1 MVPRG
6 GVEPK
11 PLSSGFVVG
20 DVALPVGVAGG
31 VPRTPVFRSRELA
44 PRPVPAV
51 PLVELA
57 RAALPLPA
65 PVPDTPLVPAGPVE
79 EEEVLPG

>member
-11 PLSSGFVVG
+11 PLSSGRVVG
-20 DVALPVGVAGG
+20 DVVLPVGLAGG
-31 VPRTPVFRSRELA
+31 VPRTPVFRSMLLE
-44 PRPVPAV
+44 PKPVPAV

-57 RAALPLPA
+57 RAALPPPA
-65 PVPDTPLVPAGPVE
+65 PVPETPLVPAGPVE
-79 EEEVLPG
+79 EVLPG